1 MKKMRL
7 PLAVLALTAS
17 AWMLGAGAV
26 LAQESREL
34 RVKVNYTGAGT
45 VDSTHGIH
53 LYLFDTPD
61 ISAGSMPIGMSSAWE
76 NGAVVVFSGVYSQ
89 TVYLA
94 GAYGDYDPSMGPPP
108 SGTPVALYRPGE
120 PVPTPIAMDQ
130 ATVEIEF
137 TFDDSFRMP

>member
-1 MKKMRL
+1 MKFQRT
-7 PLAVLALTAS
+7 LTALLILAALVCLS
-17 AWMLGAGAV
+17 ALPAF
-26 LAQESREL
+26 AQETREL
-34 RVKVNYTGAGT
+34 RVKVSYTGTGT

-76 NGAVVVFSGVYSQ
+76 NGSVVVFSGISSQ

-108 SGTPVALYRPGE
+108 SGTPVSLYRPGE
-120 PVPTPIAMDQ
+120 PTPTPIAMDQ
-130 ATVEIEF
+130 AVVEIEF
-137 TFDDSFRMP
+137 AFDDSFRMP

>member
-1 MKKMRL
+1 MKFQRTL
-7 PLAVLALTAS
+7 TTIFILAAFVFLS
-17 AWMLGAGAV
+17 V
-26 LAQESREL
+26 PSVFAQETREL
-34 RVKVNYTGAGT
+34 RVKASYTGTGT

-76 NGAVVVFSGVYSQ
+76 NGSVVVFSGISSQ

-108 SGTPVALYRPGE
+108 SGTPVSLYRPGE
-120 PVPTPIAMDQ
+120 PTPTPIAMDR
-130 ATVEIEF
+130 AVVEIEF
-137 TFDDSFRMP
+137 AFDDSFRMP